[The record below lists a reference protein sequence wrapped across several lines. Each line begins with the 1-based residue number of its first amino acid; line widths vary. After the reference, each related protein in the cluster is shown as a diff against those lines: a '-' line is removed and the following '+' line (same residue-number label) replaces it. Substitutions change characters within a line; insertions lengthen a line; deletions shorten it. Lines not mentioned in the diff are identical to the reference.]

1 MSVILKSYHFNMIYN
16 SRFEITPVNLKKV
29 LTFHFESN
37 DDFPFEM
44 TGFKKYDCRFEMI
57 YDCRFEMTGAKIF
70 VNKILKYTKH
80 LNQHFSTEK
89 SPLYSSVRNLI

>member
-44 TGFKKYDCRFEMI
+44 TGVKKYDCRFEMTAQKFSSI
-57 YDCRFEMTGAKIF
+57 KFRYK
-70 VNKILKYTKH
+70 TKC
-80 LNQHFSTEK
+80 LNQHFGTET
-89 SPLYSSVRNLI
+89 SPHIPLYENLI

>member
-1 MSVILKSYHFNMIYN
+1 MTVILKSYHLDIIYN
-16 SRFEITPVNLKKV
+16 SRFEITPGLFQKV

-44 TGFKKYDCRFEMI
+44 IGFKKYDCRFEMI

-70 VNKILKYTKH
+70 VNKI
-80 LNQHFSTEK
+80 
-89 SPLYSSVRNLI
+89 PI

>member
-1 MSVILKSYHFNMIYN
+1 M
-16 SRFEITPVNLKKV
+16 

-80 LNQHFSTEK
+80 LNQHFGTEK
-89 SPLYSSVRNLI
+89 SPYILVYENLI